1 MAGSCCRRAGKQLY
15 LLGAEQ
21 WAWIGEDLATGLSRT
36 TISRCAF
43 RRRPCHAIVF
53 RRQHPPNPPRL
64 GAAPLSGF
72 IARLEDVVRP
82 GYPALNSAAAPNLRS
97 CIGQE
102 KVAPNMDDMANSV
115 TEPQLHDT
123 GLAGDKDLPVP
134 PAPPVVD
141 VQANVAA
148 GEQGPAGWNSAEP
161 RDTAC
166 QGQSRSTMREGV

>member
-1 MAGSCCRRAGKQLY
+1 MKPERGWILLPTGKQLY

-97 CIGQE
+97 CIGQRRWRRTWMTWRTQSPSRGFTIL
-102 KVAPNMDDMANSV
+102 AWPAAQ
-115 TEPQLHDT
+115 TCLRHPL
-123 GLAGDKDLPVP
+123 GL
-134 PAPPVVD
+134 
-141 VQANVAA
+141 
-148 GEQGPAGWNSAEP
+148 WW
-161 RDTAC
+161 TC
-166 QGQSRSTMREGV
+166 SRT